1 MIVRR
6 LATSALVLAGG
17 YAIAGGLFWLLL
29 NVPESNVVALLASAL
44 AALSVVMCAGLATAA
59 ALTVPQGGPT
69 REVIRRA
76 VRTLPLF
83 LLGLVSFAALWWV
96 TARVDA
102 WWSAHRGEIDAVML
116 RYLGLTSTNWLH
128 LTAAWLAWLVRWGL
142 GLSCVAAFAAAG
154 ASGTG
159 QVTSGLRS
167 AIRLAPLA
175 MVVAAALIVSQ
186 GVWRWVYWRP
196 AGLSPSYAE
205 LTFVVVKLGGLYLL
219 VAALGAAVLDV
230 HRRAVKHAA

>member
-6 LATSALVLAGG
+6 LATSALVLACG

-29 NVPESNVVALLASAL
+29 NVPESNVVALLASAV
-44 AALSVVMCAGLATAA
+44 AFLSVIVCAGLATAA

-69 REVIRRA
+69 REIIRRA

-83 LLGLVSFAALWWV
+83 LLGLVIFAALWWL
-96 TARVDA
+96 TARVDS
-102 WWSAHRGEIDAVML
+102 WWSAHRGETDAIML
-116 RYLGLTSTNWLH
+116 RYLGLTNTNWLH
-128 LTAAWLAWLVRWGL
+128 LAATWLIWLVRWGL
-142 GLSCVAAFAAAG
+142 GLSSVAAFSAAG
-154 ASGTG
+154 ASGKG
-159 QVTSGLRS
+159 QVTSGLRG
-167 AIRLAPLA
+167 AVRLAPLA
-175 MVVAAALIVSQ
+175 MAVAAALIVSQ

-205 LTFVVVKLGGLYLL
+205 LAFVVVKLGVLYLM